1 MKSSRAA
8 DIKIMGMGM
17 GLFTW
22 LSFSMAFQS
31 MGVDG

>member
-1 MKSSRAA
+1 VKSSRAA
-8 DIKIMGMGM
+8 DIKIMGL